1 MDFASGSAT
10 CDNDAHAMRL
20 LTVHKILIAM
30 GAGLAL
36 LLAARGAFLYSS
48 SHVNEGAATG
58 VAGIV
63 IAGILLTYLRSIWR
77 R

>member
-1 MDFASGSAT
+1 
-10 CDNDAHAMRL
+10 MRL
-20 LTVHKILIAM
+20 LTVHKILIAA

-36 LLAARGAFLYSS
+36 LLAVRGAFIYSS
-48 SHVNEGAATG
+48 SHASSDAATG
-58 VAGIV
+58 GAGLV